1 MYEAAACNNQRWSD
15 WSLWYGLL
23 GGPVIYSLHF
33 LAVYWIAEAACQA
46 NLLRYRVL
54 GLEAISF
61 WVLLLTVVAAALT
74 AYGAL
79 LAYHNGRRTRDNEA
93 QNLPSYPPFMAFVGL
108 WLSAGFTMV
117 ILLTGLPAFF
127 LVLCDWI

>member
-1 MYEAAACNNQRWSD
+1 MYEAATYNNQRWSNRA
-15 WSLWYGLL
+15 LWFGLL
-23 GGPVIYSLHF
+23 GGPVVYSLHF
-33 LAVYWIAEAACQA
+33 LAVYWLGEAACQA

-61 WVLLLTVVAAALT
+61 WVLLLTIVAAAIT

-79 LAYHNGRRTRDNEA
+79 LAYRNWRRTRDNDE
-93 QNLPSYPPFMAFVGL
+93 QTQPSYPPFMAFIGL
-108 WLSAGFTMV
+108 WLSIGFTVV
-117 ILLTGLPAFF
+117 ILLTGLPALF

>member
-1 MYEAAACNNQRWSD
+1 
-15 WSLWYGLL
+15 
-23 GGPVIYSLHF
+23 
-33 LAVYWIAEAACQA
+33 
-46 NLLRYRVL
+46 
-54 GLEAISF
+54 LEAISF

-108 WLSAGFTMV
+108 WLSAGFTVV